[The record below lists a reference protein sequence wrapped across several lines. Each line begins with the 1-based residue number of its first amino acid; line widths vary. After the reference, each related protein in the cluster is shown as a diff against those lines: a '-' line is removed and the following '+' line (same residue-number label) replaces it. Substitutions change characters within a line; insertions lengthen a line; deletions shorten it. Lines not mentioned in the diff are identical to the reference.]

1 MYEKVGWKIVLIIL
15 IVGCALYFMFPPF
28 SGMVPGWMEKALFG
42 AWPQS
47 KGKLVL
53 GEDLKGGLTIVLGVN
68 NPDKRDSVIEVLN
81 RRVNS
86 SGLKEVYITALGE
99 GQIQVRA
106 PAESPGLK
114 GMLLSTGTLEF
125 RAEATDEEYR
135 DYDKIREKA
144 AASDRPIP
152 RPQAGLIV
160 HENER
165 GRGPR
170 RYLLLHS
177 KVEFTAQDFTEF
189 YPTIQKNNPVVGF
202 RLSSPAAPRFAEL
215 TRKLSK
221 EYGTENGKLAVFVNG
236 KFESAPVVQ
245 SVITHSGI
253 VTFGDTG
260 DIEDAYKKQNE
271 LLIALRSGALQ
282 TPITFESEIRTGPA
296 IGEDSLRRG
305 ILSLLLG
312 ALLVLVFMLV
322 YYLAA
327 GLIANVALIL
337 NLIIVLGALCGFQA
351 TFTLPGFAGLILTI
365 GMAVDANIL
374 IFERIR
380 EEKTAG
386 KALRGAVKAGYD
398 RAFGTILDSNITT
411 LIIGIILWW
420 QGTGPIRGFAI
431 TLSVGILASL
441 FTALFVGKVIFT
453 ILVNVKAFKEV
464 KMQYW
469 IKRPN
474 IPFMKLRKVPLTIS
488 LILIAGGVGLLIA
501 RGSSLL
507 GIDFLGGAQYQ
518 INLDRAITIEEA
530 RSRLADILPEGTAP
544 EVQSVQPPLGEEQPG
559 QGSYGFIIR
568 FPQLLLDRIA
578 ENEKISSESDPSVV
592 ISHVERLLR
601 DRFEKDFPP
610 KGLEVSIEESRFG
623 RIDFD
628 LVPAEGIPCTRLE
641 DSAARVLKENGYTDD
656 RFSFRKPAGEKMLKV
671 SLNTEYQGRELQ
683 SILDRIKEGL
693 DEDDALGAE
702 AYKFVNVTDLN
713 ADPTPV
719 VVIYATFEIP
729 AKFADT
735 RQEKEFLDGIPG
747 LITDVVASNTARET
761 EEGVTAGYR
770 VKKAEQVP
778 DSEDGNPDKPA
789 GEGGMRYRKFRVE
802 TECHDNFQTAVQMLT
817 TILSKN
823 LPEKEIVLSDDT
835 RTRPVI
841 APGGIGQAMAITG
854 SVAKELRYKGFT
866 AFILAIAGI
875 ILYVWFR
882 FRQFRFGVAAVVA
895 LTHDVLITVGILALL
910 DSLPF
915 FTMKFELPV
924 VAALLTIVGY
934 SINDSIVV
942 FDRIRENMG
951 LHRDERYFIQNIDNS
966 INQTLTRTIWTSLTT
981 FTVVLCLALLGGD
994 MIRGFAITMCIGVL
1008 VGTYSSIFIAS
1019 PVVVW
1024 FHRRDMGAMSAAAK
1038 FTHGRK

>member
-28 SGMVPGWMEKALFG
+28 SGMVPGWLERALFG

-53 GEDLKGGLTIVLGVN
+53 GEDLKGGLTIVLSVN

-81 RRVNS
+81 RRMNA

-114 GMLLSTGTLEF
+114 DMLLSTGTLEF

-160 HENER
+160 QENER
-165 GRGPR
+165 GRGGR

-177 KVEFTAQDFTEF
+177 KVEFAAQDFADF

-221 EYGTENGKLAVFVNG
+221 EYGTENGRLAVFVNG
-236 KFESAPVVQ
+236 KFESAPSVKD
-245 SVITHSGI
+245 VITHSGI

-282 TPITFESEIRTGPA
+282 TPITFESEIKTGPA

-312 ALLVLVFMLV
+312 ALFVLLFMLV

-380 EEKTAG
+380 EEKAAG

-469 IKRPN
+469 IRRPN
-474 IPFMKLRKVPLTIS
+474 IPFMKLSKVPLTIS

-518 INLDRAITIEEA
+518 INLDRAITIEDA

-559 QGSYGFIIR
+559 QGSYGFVIR

-628 LVPAEGIPCTRLE
+628 LVPAEGIPRTRLE
-641 DSAARVLKENGYTDD
+641 DSVARVLKENGYTDD
-656 RFSFRKPAGEKMLKV
+656 RFSFRKPAGGKMLKV

-693 DEDDALGAE
+693 DKDDALGAE

-719 VVIYATFEIP
+719 VVIYVIVEVPPHFSDAQ
-729 AKFADT
+729 A
-735 RQEKEFLDGIPG
+735 KEFLNRIPG
-747 LITDVVASNTARET
+747 VVTHTIRSNTTRET
-761 EEGVTAGYR
+761 EGSATGGYK
-770 VKKAEQVP
+770 VIKVEQVP
-778 DSEDGNPDKPA
+778 GENLKKYSN
-789 GEGGMRYRKFRVE
+789 EGGKKYQKFRTE
-802 TECHDNFQTAVQMLT
+802 TECRDNFQTAVQMLT

-823 LPEKEIVLSDDT
+823 LPEEEIVLSDDT
-835 RTRPVI
+835 KTRPVI
-841 APGGIGQAMAITG
+841 APGGIGQALAITG

-882 FRQFRFGVAAVVA
+882 FRQFRFSVAAVVA
-895 LTHDVLITVGILALL
+895 LMHDVLITIGILALL

-915 FTMKFELPV
+915 FTIKFELPV

-951 LHRDERYFIQNIDNS
+951 LHRDERYFIQNLDNS
-966 INQTLTRTIWTSLTT
+966 INQTLTRTVWTSLTT

>member
-15 IVGCALYFMFPPF
+15 IIGCALYFMFPPF
-28 SGMVPGWMEKALFG
+28 SGMVPGWLERALFG

-53 GEDLKGGLTIVLGVN
+53 GEDLKGGLTIVLSVN

-81 RRVNS
+81 RRMNA

-114 GMLLSTGTLEF
+114 DLLLSTGTLEF

-144 AASDRPIP
+144 VASDRPIP

-160 HENER
+160 QENER
-165 GRGPR
+165 GRGGR

-177 KVEFTAQDFTEF
+177 KVEFAAQDFADF

-221 EYGTENGKLAVFVNG
+221 EYGTENGRLAVFVNG
-236 KFESAPVVQ
+236 KFESAPSVKD
-245 SVITHSGI
+245 VITHSGI

-282 TPITFESEIRTGPA
+282 TPITFESEIKTGPA

-312 ALLVLVFMLV
+312 ALFVLLFMLV

-380 EEKTAG
+380 EEKAAG

-469 IKRPN
+469 IRRPN
-474 IPFMKLRKVPLTIS
+474 IPFMKLSKVPLTIS

-559 QGSYGFIIR
+559 QGSYGFVIR

-628 LVPAEGIPCTRLE
+628 LVPAEGIPRTRLE
-641 DSAARVLKENGYTDD
+641 DSVARVLKENGYTDD

-693 DEDDALGAE
+693 DKDDALGAE

-719 VVIYATFEIP
+719 VVIYVIVEVPPHFSDAQ
-729 AKFADT
+729 A
-735 RQEKEFLDGIPG
+735 KEFLNRIPG
-747 LITDVVASNTARET
+747 VVTHTIRSNTTRET
-761 EEGVTAGYR
+761 EGSATGGYK
-770 VKKAEQVP
+770 VIKVEQVP
-778 DSEDGNPDKPA
+778 GENLEKYSN
-789 GEGGMRYRKFRVE
+789 EGGKKYQKFRTE
-802 TECHDNFQTAVQMLT
+802 TECRDNFQTAVQMLT

-823 LPEKEIVLSDDT
+823 LPEEEIVLSDDT
-835 RTRPVI
+835 KTRPVI
-841 APGGIGQAMAITG
+841 APGGIGQALAITG

-882 FRQFRFGVAAVVA
+882 FRQFRFSVAAVVA
-895 LTHDVLITVGILALL
+895 LMHDVLITIGILALL

-915 FTMKFELPV
+915 FTIKFELPV

-966 INQTLTRTIWTSLTT
+966 INQTLTRTVWTSLTT

>member
-53 GEDLKGGLTIVLGVN
+53 GEDLKGGLTIVLSVN

-114 GMLLSTGTLEF
+114 DLLLSTGTLEF

-160 HENER
+160 QENER
-165 GRGPR
+165 GRGGR

-177 KVEFTAQDFTEF
+177 KVEFAAQDFADF

-260 DIEDAYKKQNE
+260 DIEDAYKKQKE

-282 TPITFESEIRTGPA
+282 TPITFESEIKTGPA

-327 GLIANVALIL
+327 GLIANVALVF

-380 EEKTAG
+380 EEKAAG

-411 LIIGIILWW
+411 LIVGIILWW

-474 IPFMKLRKVPLTIS
+474 IPFMKLSKVPLVIS
-488 LILIAGGVGLLIA
+488 LILITGGVGLLIA

-544 EVQSVQPPLGEEQPG
+544 EVQSVQPPLGEQAG

-592 ISHVERLLR
+592 IHHVERLLR
-601 DRFEKDFPP
+601 DRFEEDFPP
-610 KGLEVSIEESRFG
+610 KGLEVSIEEGRFG

-628 LVPAEGIPCTRLE
+628 LVPAEDTPRTRLE

-656 RFSFRKPAGEKMLKV
+656 RFSFRKPAGQKVLKV

-683 SILDRIKEGL
+683 SILDKIKEGL
-693 DEDDALGAE
+693 DKDDALGDE

-719 VVIYATFEIP
+719 VVIYVTVEVPPHFSDAQ
-729 AKFADT
+729 A
-735 RQEKEFLDGIPG
+735 KEFLNRIPG

-761 EEGVTAGYR
+761 DEGVTAGYK
-770 VKKAEQVP
+770 VIKVEQVP
-778 DSEDGNPDKPA
+778 GENLEKYSN
-789 GEGGMRYRKFRVE
+789 EGGKKYQKFQTE
-802 TECHDNFQTAVQMLT
+802 TECRDNFQTAVQMLT

-835 RTRPVI
+835 GIRPVI

-866 AFILAIAGI
+866 AFILAMAGI

-915 FTMKFELPV
+915 FTIKFDLPV

-934 SINDSIVV
+934 SINDTIVV

-966 INQTLTRTIWTSLTT
+966 INQTLTRTVWTSLTT
-981 FTVVLCLALLGGD
+981 FTVVLCLVLLGGD
-994 MIRGFAITMCIGVL
+994 MIRGFSVTMCIGVL

-1024 FHRRDMGAMSAAAK
+1024 FHRRDIGAMSAAAK
-1038 FTHGRK
+1038 FTRGRK